1 MLLPKS
7 KWGRKAPVGAALAA
21 GLMSVAGPA
30 FAATQASGNENLTLS
45 AGTLSVSNVQPG
57 TLTGTVAGTA
67 TGTLPS
73 ADFADNTGTGSGWNG
88 TVALSTFAYT
98 GAWTVGTGATAGDL
112 ASTSAGSYTGTN
124 DGDTYTVTVTA
135 GSASATWKSTYNQT
149 GGTIT
154 LVANSPVAVG
164 SFGVT
169 ITPSTASP
177 TTSGTFQVQV
187 GAQPNS
193 AVSLTTADGTVAANT
208 GTTSTDPTL
217 VNNATT
223 VAGGGVGTLGTAVK
237 AVSAAAGTGM
247 GSYNVAPG
255 ASAVTDAA
263 SWAQTYTANAQYT
276 IVSGP

>member
-1 MLLPKS
+1 
-7 KWGRKAPVGAALAA
+7 
-21 GLMSVAGPA
+21 MSVAGPA
-30 FAATQASGNENLTLS
+30 FAATSASGSENLTLT

-73 ADFADNTGTGSGWNG
+73 ADFADNTGTGAGWNG
-88 TVALSTFAYT
+88 TIALSTFSYT
-98 GAWTVGTGATAGDL
+98 GAWSGSAAATDL
-112 ASTSAGSYTGTN
+112 ANTTAGSYTGTN
-124 DGDTYTVTVTA
+124 DGDTYTVTV
-135 GSASATWKSTYNQT
+135 GSGATSSSVPFTWTSTYNTT
-149 GGTIT
+149 GGSGTAT
-154 LVANSPVAVG
+154 PGTPAAVG
-164 SFGVT
+164 SNGVT
-169 ITPSTASP
+169 IDFSTSTVPAS
-177 TTSGTFQVQV
+177 GDAFQVQV

-193 AVSLTTADGTVAANT
+193 AVSLTTADGTVTANT

-237 AVSAAAGTGM
+237 AVSAALGTGM